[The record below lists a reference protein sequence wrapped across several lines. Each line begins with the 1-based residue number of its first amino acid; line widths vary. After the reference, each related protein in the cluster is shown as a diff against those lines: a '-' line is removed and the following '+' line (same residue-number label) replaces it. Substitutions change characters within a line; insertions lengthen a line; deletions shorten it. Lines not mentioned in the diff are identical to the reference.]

1 MVAYNNYVQ
10 DGCVMEVVFERFLS
24 QHKATFK
31 LVNTNL
37 NSKQLVNLALKTYPK
52 KVESYLRNSGRQ
64 VASLFEKE
72 ADWLL
77 DTFFNPDYLLEV
89 EVEDRTLVVAV
100 DVTLNADKLYHK
112 ELSMGKTTSVF
123 PTLGIDMG
131 IIILISEDTNFTD
144 KQSSYK
150 IAGQLLMAI
159 EDLYFAEKSVGSVVI

>member
-1 MVAYNNYVQ
+1 MAYNNYVQ

-31 LVNTNL
+31 LVNPNL
-37 NSKQLVNLALKTYPK
+37 NSRQLVNLALKTYPK

-64 VASLFEKE
+64 VNSLLEKE

-77 DTFFNPDYLLEV
+77 DTFFNTDYLLEV

-100 DVTLNADKLYHK
+100 DVTLNPEKLSHK
-112 ELSMGKTTSVF
+112 EFSMGKTKSVF

-131 IIILISEDTNFTD
+131 LVILISEEVNFTD
-144 KQSSYK
+144 KESSYK
-150 IAGQLLMAI
+150 IAGQILMAI
-159 EDLYFAEKSVGSVVI
+159 EDLWFDEKTVGTVVI